1 MFNHT
6 KLIKSLPI
14 FLSGFNPNEPPL
26 SKTQRTLLHRYL
38 QTMRLLRRAVHR
50 WRSAKPPTK
59 ENQPITPSP
68 PLHHTSTQPKP
79 ADRASQHVPTGAYPE
94 PCIETKAG
102 GQPIMGETLPPSTP
116 KPLLCATPPKSDPL
130 LPLVWFV
137 LYFRLY
143 REFKTITL

>member
-1 MFNHT
+1 
-6 KLIKSLPI
+6 
-14 FLSGFNPNEPPL
+14 
-26 SKTQRTLLHRYL
+26 
-38 QTMRLLRRAVHR
+38 MRLLRRAVHR
-50 WRSAKPPTK
+50 WRSAKPLTK

-68 PLHHTSTQPKP
+68 PLHHTSTQPNP

-130 LPLVWFV
+130 LPLRPDNKAPGFAQEVHPRRPHRAALRAPLRPGSRQFS
-137 LYFRLY
+137 LFSGGQLGRLLDD
-143 REFKTITL
+143 RDANSTAS